1 MNKTWSTQCTL
12 HSLGEV
18 MACRITSKRKNA
30 ARQTAYDIFTSI
42 QFTYLINQI
51 NSVNKLGAKRPPK
64 VTLWH
69 YGLQQ
74 MQCVFLGRIG
84 KKMLKNF

>member
-30 ARQTAYDIFTSI
+30 VRQTAYDIFTPI

-64 VTLWH
+64 VTRWP
-69 YGLQQ
+69 
-74 MQCVFLGRIG
+74 
-84 KKMLKNF
+84 

>member
-30 ARQTAYDIFTSI
+30 ARQTAYDI
-42 QFTYLINQI
+42 
-51 NSVNKLGAKRPPK
+51 
-64 VTLWH
+64 
-69 YGLQQ
+69 LQK
-74 MQCVFLGRIG
+74 MQCFFWGLHC
-84 KKMLKNF
+84 KKNCR